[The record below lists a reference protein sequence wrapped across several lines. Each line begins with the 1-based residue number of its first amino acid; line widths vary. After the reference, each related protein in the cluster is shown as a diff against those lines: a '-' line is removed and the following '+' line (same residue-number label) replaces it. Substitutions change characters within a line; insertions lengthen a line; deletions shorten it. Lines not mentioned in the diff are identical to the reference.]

1 MVKSTPVRV
10 RLVLAAIFMM
20 AMTVAARTAGGANQA
35 QRSAA
40 GQTAAKQ
47 AAFPAKFDWHDEE
60 IGISTDPL
68 KVQRDANPKWSRIEI
83 KGRLI
88 STKRDFSHVTIT
100 YGIYEGGD
108 RIETLSPMVTGVE
121 KSVEHDF
128 RASKLGVLLRGGA
141 VTWKIEEVSCLVAGA
156 EAHYFGPE
164 RSFDSALAEIKA
176 NLDRYETYDEE
187 FGILSAPGPFYEA
200 SGDKYLVDIA
210 GKAFPLNFDCARATM
225 KFGIYAGG
233 AKIAEAVA
241 SADDLAKRT
250 FRVFNARQSISASQV
265 AGKLTYQVEEII
277 CTDKQGKRIIHYK
290 KS

>member
-1 MVKSTPVRV
+1 MVKSTPVRT
-10 RLVLAAIFMM
+10 RLVLAAAFMM
-20 AMTVAARTAGGANQA
+20 AITVAART
-35 QRSAA
+35 A

-68 KVQRDANPKWSRIEI
+68 KCQIDHNPKWSRIEI

-88 STKRDFSHVTIT
+88 STNRDFSHVTIT

-108 RIETLSPMVTGVE
+108 RIETLSPMVTGVK

-128 RASKLGVLLRGGA
+128 RASKMGVLLRGGA
-141 VTWKIEEVSCLVAGA
+141 VTWKIEEVSCLVAGGA

-164 RSFDSALAEIKA
+164 RSFDSALAEINA
-176 NLDRYETYDEE
+176 NLDRFETYHEE

-200 SGDKYLVDIA
+200 SGDQYLVDIS
-210 GKAFPLNFDCARATM
+210 GKAISLNFDCARASM

-241 SADDLAKRT
+241 SADDLAKTT
-250 FRVFNARQSISASQV
+250 FRVFNARQSIPAGRV

-277 CTDKQGKRIIHYK
+277 CTDRQGKRIIHYGR
-290 KS
+290 